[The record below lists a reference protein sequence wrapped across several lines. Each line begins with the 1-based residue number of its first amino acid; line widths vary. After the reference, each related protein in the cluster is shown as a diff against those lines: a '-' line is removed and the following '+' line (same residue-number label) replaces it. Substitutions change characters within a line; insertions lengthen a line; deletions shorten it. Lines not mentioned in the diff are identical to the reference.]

1 MNIESKIIINF
12 EKNQSFPPQKTPN
25 YGSSKYLNLTN
36 YRDDKHRL
44 MKEKGHRSAYLACC
58 SSARSRDRC
67 SCRRSP
73 ARRHWSRTNRGRRRG
88 TSSAMVSG
96 LLGPVGWP
104 NRYLSKPTVL
114 AISLRAH
121 PSARS
126 TILVDTATSAIPVY
140 LSHQSFNWTGIA

>member
-12 EKNQSFPPQKTPN
+12 GKNQSFPPQKTPN

-73 ARRHWSRTNRGRRRG
+73 ARRHWSHTNRGRRRG
-88 TSSAMVSG
+88 TSSATVSG
-96 LLGPVGWP
+96 LRGPVGWP
-104 NRYLSKPTVL
+104 NRYLSKPTV
-114 AISLRAH
+114 RAC
-121 PSARS
+121 PSAWS
-126 TILVDTATSAIPVY
+126 TIPVHIATSAIPVY
-140 LSHQSFNWTGIA
+140 LSHQGFNWTIIA